1 MASTSPGYG
10 ITIRVDGPASA
21 QPVSEI
27 TQVISAAGAAIT
39 ALDVVESVLDRV
51 VIDVTCDAIDA
62 EHAEAITAA
71 LSKNPNLNVRKVS
84 DRTFLLHL
92 GGKIEI
98 ASKVPLKTRDD
109 LSRAYTPGVA
119 RISQAIAKDPA
130 DLRRLTIKRNTVAVV
145 TDGSAVLGL
154 GNLGPGA
161 ALPVME
167 GKAALFKRFA
177 DVDAWPVCLDTQ
189 DVDEIVRT
197 VQIIAPVYGGINL
210 EDISAPRCFEI
221 EARLRDL
228 LDIPVFHDDQHGTA
242 IVVLAAL
249 TNALKLVKKDLA
261 NTKIVLTGFGRVG
274 HGAREIL
281 DLLPITEVSPEE
293 FLNKK
298 FDSPVYTQL
307 ELEDYY
313 DPKNGGEFDKKEF
326 YSTPENYKSSFGK
339 YVSEADM
346 YIPCHY
352 WSDKADVIITNDD
365 LKKENRRI
373 SVIAD
378 ISCDIAGPIAS
389 TIRPSTIASPV
400 YGYDPQTQSEVDFMN
415 ENAIAVMAVDNL
427 PCELPLD
434 ASEDFGNELIKEVF
448 DSLLL
453 EDTSKMIE
461 RGSETDLNGNL
472 MPNYTYLQDYVVGK

>member
-1 MASTSPGYG
+1 MKDIKIGILREGKVPPDKRVPLTPAQCKKVEAIYPHVKIIVQPSPVRSFKDQEY
-10 ITIRVDGPASA
+10 
-21 QPVSEI
+21 
-27 TQVISAAGAAIT
+27 
-39 ALDVVESVLDRV
+39 
-51 VIDVTCDAIDA
+51 IDA
-62 EHAEAITAA
+62 GIS
-71 LSKNPNLNVRKVS
+71 LS
-84 DRTFLLHL
+84 
-92 GGKIEI
+92 E
-98 ASKVPLKTRDD
+98 D
-109 LSRAYTPGVA
+109 LSVCDIIMGV
-119 RISQAIAKDPA
+119 KEVNVE
-130 DLRRLTIKRNTVAVV
+130 DLIPNKKFMFFSHTFKKQPYNRELLK
-145 TDGSAVLGL
+145 AVLENKIQLIDYEILKNTSNKRVIGFGRYAGIVGAYNGFL
-154 GNLGPGA
+154 TFGQKHGYYNLKRA
-161 ALPVME
+161 NQCVNRVEVEEELKKVELP
-167 GKAALFKRFA
+167 
-177 DVDAWPVCLDTQ
+177 
-189 DVDEIVRT
+189 
-197 VQIIAPVYGGINL
+197 
-210 EDISAPRCFEI
+210 
-221 EARLRDL
+221 
-228 LDIPVFHDDQHGTA
+228 
-242 IVVLAAL
+242 
-249 TNALKLVKKDLA
+249 A

>member
-1 MASTSPGYG
+1 MKDIKIGILREGKVPPDKRVPLTPAQCKKVEAIYPHVKIIVQPSPVRSFKDQEY
-10 ITIRVDGPASA
+10 
-21 QPVSEI
+21 
-27 TQVISAAGAAIT
+27 
-39 ALDVVESVLDRV
+39 
-51 VIDVTCDAIDA
+51 IDA
-62 EHAEAITAA
+62 GIS
-71 LSKNPNLNVRKVS
+71 LS
-84 DRTFLLHL
+84 
-92 GGKIEI
+92 E
-98 ASKVPLKTRDD
+98 D
-109 LSRAYTPGVA
+109 LSVCDIIMGV
-119 RISQAIAKDPA
+119 KEVNVE
-130 DLRRLTIKRNTVAVV
+130 DLIPNKKFMFFSHTFKKQPYNRELLK
-145 TDGSAVLGL
+145 AVLEKKIQLIDYEILKNTSNKRVIGFGRYAGIVGAYNGFL
-154 GNLGPGA
+154 TYGQKHGYYNLKRA
-161 ALPVME
+161 NQCVNRVEVEEELKKVELP
-167 GKAALFKRFA
+167 
-177 DVDAWPVCLDTQ
+177 
-189 DVDEIVRT
+189 
-197 VQIIAPVYGGINL
+197 
-210 EDISAPRCFEI
+210 
-221 EARLRDL
+221 
-228 LDIPVFHDDQHGTA
+228 
-242 IVVLAAL
+242 
-249 TNALKLVKKDLA
+249 A

-352 WSDKADVIITNDD
+352 WSNKADVIITNED

-448 DSLLL
+448 DSLFL

-472 MPNYTYLQDYVVGK
+472 MPDYAYLKDYVVGK